1 MTKSD
6 FILSSHIKKA
16 LPAIILA
23 FGTVMFWRGSWHLMD
38 LYLVPENPVASN
50 LISFL
55 AGVIILFFI
64 KDILESLKK

>member
-1 MTKSD
+1 
-6 FILSSHIKKA
+6 
-16 LPAIILA
+16 
-23 FGTVMFWRGSWHLMD
+23 MD

-64 KDILESLKK
+64 KDILESLKKWSIQ